1 VLNRYLD
8 NYSNVLTE
16 QQLARGKKVIKNLT
30 EGAPAYQR
38 ENLPPT
44 DVPNSET
51 AYVNGVYLA
60 DTLATWLQS
69 GIVAGPYATPP
80 LAGFRANSVAVI
92 RKGEKIRPI
101 INMSEPKGQS
111 FNDNLNEN
119 AIEKVWMSTGQS
131 FSYTLLEAGRGC
143 IFSKYD
149 LKDAFKNIP
158 ARLED
163 RRLQGFKFLGNYFL
177 ETQMIFGAAP
187 SVANFDQLSNTL
199 VVLTMAMSKIPRH
212 LVNRTLDDITVVSPA
227 SKTFA
232 EDFGRCFKELCRQ
245 TDVLIADNCPKKE
258 KAFEL
263 QTRGIVLGIGFNS
276 EKLEWFLTQK
286 KADKIKNNIL
296 SALRKG
302 YTCLRDWQKTMGLI
316 NNLALMAP
324 FLKFFK
330 FSGNQL
336 LGAFGGNE
344 NIVLEIPANVRR
356 DLLVCAKVAVSALEG
371 LPIASRPTPPP
382 LNAVYFHSDAAGAK
396 FGTSRGKRFNLNMEN
411 DRGVACLRADADKV
425 TWYCIH
431 KWPLSFLNE
440 ARDKNGSFYGSKMV
454 TLETIGLLLPLL
466 CIPEQLSG
474 KDIVLHVDNI
484 AVVYGWHNGAT
495 KLDETA
501 SILLRALHL
510 MASFIG
516 AALHVRHEP
525 RRSTVFAELADNLTR
540 STTTTD
546 ADRARLKDAEVSTA
560 GEPLVQWLGKPKE
573 DWSLALSFLEAIKK
587 NTCPGK

>member
-1 VLNRYLD
+1 
-8 NYSNVLTE
+8 
-16 QQLARGKKVIKNLT
+16 
-30 EGAPAYQR
+30 
-38 ENLPPT
+38 
-44 DVPNSET
+44 
-51 AYVNGVYLA
+51 VNGVYLA
-60 DTLATWLQS
+60 DTLATWLKS
-69 GIVAGPYATPP
+69 GIVAGPFATPP
-80 LAGFRANSVAVI
+80 LEGFRANSVAVI
-92 RKGEKIRPI
+92 RKGAKIRPI

-111 FNDNLNEN
+111 FNDNLRES
-119 AIEKVWMSTGQS
+119 AIEKVWMATGQS
-131 FSYTLLEAGRGC
+131 FSYTLLEAGKNC
-143 IFSKYD
+143 VFSKFD

-158 ARLED
+158 AKLED
-163 RRLQGFKFLGNYFL
+163 RRLQGFKFLGKYFL

-199 VVLTMAMSKIPRH
+199 VVLTMAMSKVPRN

-227 SKTFA
+227 SKPFA
-232 EDFGRCFKELCRQ
+232 AEFGRCFKQLCRQ
-245 TDVLIADNCPKKE
+245 TNVLIADNCPKNE

-263 QTRGIVLGIGFNS
+263 QTTGVVLGIGFNS
-276 EKLEWFLTQK
+276 AKLEWFLPQK

-296 SALRKG
+296 SALQKK
-302 YTCLRDWQKTMGLI
+302 YTSLREWQKTMGLI

-344 NIVLEIPANVRR
+344 AILLEIPENVRK
-356 DLLVCAKVAVSALEG
+356 DLLVCAKVAVSALAG

-382 LNAVYFHSDAAGAK
+382 LNAVFFHSDAAGSK
-396 FGTSRGKRFNLNMEN
+396 FGTSRGERFNLNVEN
-411 DRGVACLRADADKV
+411 DRGVACLQADADNV
-425 TWYCIH
+425 IWYCIH

-440 ARDKNGSFYGSKMV
+440 ARDRNGVFFGSKMV

-474 KDIVLHVDNI
+474 KDVVLHVDNI

-495 KLDETA
+495 KLDEAA

-516 AALHVRHEP
+516 ATLHVRHEP
-525 RRSTVFAELADNLTR
+525 RRSTRFAELADNLTR
-540 STTTTD
+540 SATTTE
-546 ADRARLKDAEVSTA
+546 ADRAQLKGAEVSVA
-560 GEPLVQWLGKPKE
+560 REPLVNWLKRPKE
-573 DWSLALSFLEAIKK
+573 DWSLALSFLEAVKHT
-587 NTCPGK
+587 TCPRR